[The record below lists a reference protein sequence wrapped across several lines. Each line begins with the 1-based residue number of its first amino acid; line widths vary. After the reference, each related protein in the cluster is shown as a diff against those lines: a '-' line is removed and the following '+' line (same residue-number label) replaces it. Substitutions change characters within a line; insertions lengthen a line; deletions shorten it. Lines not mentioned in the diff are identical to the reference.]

1 MINNLQRIYM
11 HLEDELS
18 KEIYMARLGYSVS
31 GNDRSFIDRILD
43 RTVRISPSWDKL
55 QDTVQKVVSSEI
67 VLFGGGVW
75 GDTVLT
81 EFKDISWKCIIDNS
95 PKQTEKGG
103 IPIVPARDFFD
114 GYQNE
119 IIVISS
125 FKNIKAMVSQCL
137 ENGVPQSNIIDAGSV
152 IYELTEG
159 LIYFDDEIVTHMK
172 EGTFIDG
179 GCFDGSDAKRFIDK
193 YHGDAIC
200 FEPDSH
206 SLEMISSRLKG
217 YEQNYRVVP
226 KALWK
231 ENGVVA
237 FESNGSPESRIKEEN
252 AGETIPTIS
261 IDAAASDSKIAMIK
275 MDIEGAELEALK
287 GAESTIKR
295 EHPILAISIY
305 HKPEDITTLP
315 ECILDIHEEYR
326 LYLRHYSFS
335 WYDTVLYAIPEDL

>member
-1 MINNLQRIYM
+1 MIKNLQRIYM

-18 KEIYMARLGYSVS
+18 KEIYMDRLGYSMS

-43 RTVRISPSWDKL
+43 RTVRISPSWEKL
-55 QDTVQKVVSSEI
+55 QDTMQKAASSEMVI
-67 VLFGGGVW
+67 FGSGIW
-75 GDTVLT
+75 GETVLT
-81 EFKDISWKCIIDNS
+81 EFKDISWKCVIDNS
-95 PKQTEKGG
+95 PRQAEKGG
-103 IPIVPARDFFD
+103 IPIVLARDFFE

-125 FKNIKAMVSQCL
+125 FKNGKAMNSQCI
-137 ENGVPQSNIIDAGSV
+137 ENGVPQSNIIDVGNV

-172 EGTFIDG
+172 EGTLIDG

-206 SLEMISSRLKG
+206 SLEMIGSRLKG

-231 ENGVVA
+231 EDGEVSFV
-237 FESNGSPESRIKEEN
+237 SNGSPGSRIKEGDV
-252 AGETIPTIS
+252 GETIPATA
-261 IDAAASDSKIAMIK
+261 IDMVASDDKIAMIK

-287 GAESTIKR
+287 GAERTIKR
-295 EHPILAISIY
+295 DHPILAFSIY
-305 HKPEDITTLP
+305 HKPEDVITLP
-315 ECILDIHEEYR
+315 ECILDIYEGYR
-326 LYLRHYSFS
+326 FFLRHYSFS

>member
-1 MINNLQRIYM
+1 MIKNLQRIYM

-18 KEIYMARLGYSVS
+18 KEIYMDRLGYIMS

-43 RTVRISPSWDKL
+43 RTVRISHSWEKL
-55 QDTVQKVVSSEI
+55 QDTVQKAASSEM
-67 VLFGGGVW
+67 VLFGSGIW
-75 GDTVLT
+75 GDTVLN
-81 EFKDISWKCIIDNS
+81 EFRHITWKCIIDNS
-95 PKQTEKGG
+95 PKQPEKGG
-103 IPIVPARDFFD
+103 IPIILARDFFE

-125 FKNIKAMVSQCL
+125 FKNGKAMISQCI
-137 ENGVPQSNIIDAGSV
+137 ENGVPQSNIIDVGSV

-159 LIYFDDEIVTHMK
+159 LIYFDDEIIAHMK
-172 EGTFIDG
+172 EGTLIDG

-193 YHGDAIC
+193 YHGDVIC

-231 ENGVVA
+231 ENGEVSFV
-237 FESNGSPESRIKEEN
+237 SNGSPGSRIKEGDV
-252 AGETIPTIS
+252 GETIPATA
-261 IDAAASDSKIAMIK
+261 IDLVASDDKIAMIK
-275 MDIEGAELEALK
+275 MDIEGAELEALQ
-287 GAESTIKR
+287 GAERTIKR
-295 EHPILAISIY
+295 DHPILAISIY
-305 HKPEDITTLP
+305 HKPEDIITLP
-315 ECILDIHEEYR
+315 ERILDICEGYR
-326 LYLRHYSFS
+326 FFLRHYSFS

>member
-18 KEIYMARLGYSVS
+18 KEIYMDRLGYSMS

-43 RTVRISPSWDKL
+43 RTVRISHSWEKL
-55 QDTVQKVVSSEI
+55 QDTVQKAASSEM
-67 VLFGGGVW
+67 VLFGSGIW
-75 GDTVLT
+75 GDTVLN
-81 EFKDISWKCIIDNS
+81 EFRHITWKCIIDNS
-95 PKQTEKGG
+95 PKQPEKGG
-103 IPIVPARDFFD
+103 TPIILARDFFE

-125 FKNIKAMVSQCL
+125 FKNGKAMISQCI
-137 ENGVPQSNIIDAGSV
+137 ENGVPQSNIIDVGSA

-159 LIYFDDEIVTHMK
+159 LIYFDDEIIAHMK
-172 EGTFIDG
+172 EGTLIDG

-193 YHGDAIC
+193 YHGDVIC

-206 SLEMISSRLKG
+206 SLEMISNRLKG

-231 ENGVVA
+231 ENGEVSFV
-237 FESNGSPESRIKEEN
+237 SNGSPGSRIKEGDV
-252 AGETIPTIS
+252 GETIPATA
-261 IDAAASDSKIAMIK
+261 IDLVASDDKIAMIK
-275 MDIEGAELEALK
+275 MDIEGAELEALQ
-287 GAESTIKR
+287 GAERTIKR
-295 EHPILAISIY
+295 DHPILAISIY
-305 HKPEDITTLP
+305 HKPEDIITLP
-315 ECILDIHEEYR
+315 ERILDICEGYR
-326 LYLRHYSFS
+326 FFLRHYSFS

>member
-1 MINNLQRIYM
+1 MIRNLQRIYE
-11 HLEDELS
+11 HLQDELS
-18 KEIYMARLGYSVS
+18 KEIYMDRLGYSMS
-31 GNDRSFIDRILD
+31 GSEKRFIDQILD
-43 RTVRISPSWDKL
+43 RTVRISPSWEKL
-55 QDTVQKVVSSEI
+55 QDTMQKAATSEM
-67 VLFGGGVW
+67 VLFGSGIW

-81 EFKDISWKCIIDNS
+81 EFKDIPWKCIIDNS
-95 PKQTEKGG
+95 PKQAEKGG
-103 IPIVPARDFFD
+103 IPIVLAKDFFD

-125 FKNIKAMVSQCL
+125 FKNGKAMIGQCI
-137 ENGVPQSNIIDAGSV
+137 ENGVPQSNIIDVGSV

-159 LIYFDDEIVTHMK
+159 LIYFDDEIITHMK

-193 YHGDAIC
+193 YHGYAIC

-206 SLEMISSRLKG
+206 SLEMISSQLKG

-231 ENGVVA
+231 EEGEVSFV
-237 FESNGSPESRIKEEN
+237 SNGSPGSRIKEGDM
-252 AGETIPTIS
+252 GETIPTTA
-261 IDAAASDSKIAMIK
+261 IDLVASDDKIAMIK

-295 EHPILAISIY
+295 EHPILAVSIY
-305 HKPEDITTLP
+305 HKPEDIITLP
-315 ECILDIHEEYR
+315 EYILDIREGYR
-326 LYLRHYSFS
+326 LFLRHYSFS